1 MPHRLVLLGV
11 VVALSLLVAPSAPA
25 ITSAQCDTQVNDTPS
40 KLIPCIKTADLW
52 AHMQALQQIAD
63 ANPGP
68 DGHPS
73 RNSGEPG
80 YKASADYVANVM
92 KKAGYDVTIQPYKF
106 TYYAYQEPPS
116 LSEDSPT
123 AHVFALSSE
132 WNSGQSTGTAS
143 ADLQPAGGIVIPPT
157 PTPSS
162 SSGCTS
168 ADFNGFVPGRIALIQ
183 RGTCTFGTKVLNAQ
197 AAGASGVIV
206 FNEGNPDRTA
216 G

>member
-1 MPHRLVLLGV
+1 MQQRMRWRVGRAWLIPLW
-11 VVALSLLVAPSAPA
+11 VAAGLFVPSSASA
-25 ITSAQCDTQVNDTPS
+25 ISSAACNARANDTPG
-40 KLIPCIKTADLW
+40 KLVPCIQTNDLW
-52 AHMQALQQIAD
+52 NHMKALQQIAD

-106 TYYAYQEPPS
+106 TYYAYQEPPT

-132 WNSGQSTGTAS
+132 WNPGQSKGTATD
-143 ADLQPAGGIVIPPT
+143 AELQPAGGLVIPPT
-157 PTPSS
+157 PTPSPTNRVPRA
-162 SSGCTS
+162 GC
-168 ADFNGFVPGRIALIQ
+168 N
-183 RGTCTFGTKVLNAQ
+183 
-197 AAGASGVIV
+197 
-206 FNEGNPDRTA
+206 
-216 G
+216 